1 MGTLSLIHFKMW
13 GKSADFP
20 LKFWEFFDA
29 HNGAESF
36 CEVKALFQEIAIIFV
51 PQNSASA
58 VLLSAVLASNLGI
71 SASRMVGPNEWG
83 P

>member
-1 MGTLSLIHFKMW
+1 MS

-29 HNGAESF
+29 HNLAESF

-58 VLLSAVLASNLGI
+58 VFGGGRFASNLGI
-71 SASRMVGPNEWG
+71 SASRMVEWYG
-83 P
+83 R